1 MTLSRK
7 QQICLVVAVEIDK
20 WRHRLYDVSWFM
32 RNLNES
38 IARQANEEDELLDG
52 NIRTSKQECQV

>member
-1 MTLSRK
+1 LD
-7 QQICLVVAVEIDK
+7 VVAEDIEK

-38 IARQANEEDELLDG
+38 IARQANQSILAGIYILLVRQILIKMR
-52 NIRTSKQECQV
+52 NL